1 MNTKDYITMM
11 NKALKA
17 DTGVRVPCLPV
28 DVESVRKKLYNLR
41 HGLRMKGNHVYD
53 ALKFRI
59 YDCRELWIV
68 KKDALD
74 MRDDG
79 IPETGNVEE
88 LHHNDLYKLPK
99 PPFYE
104 RW

>member
-1 MNTKDYITMM
+1 MNTYDYLSFM

-17 DTGVRVPCLPV
+17 DTGVRVPCLPG
-28 DVESVRKKLYNLR
+28 DVESVRKRLYNLR
-41 HGLRMKGNHVYD
+41 QSLRIKETHAYD

-88 LHHNDLYKLPK
+88 LHRNDLYRLPK
-99 PPFYE
+99 PPFYG
-104 RW
+104 R

>member
-1 MNTKDYITMM
+1 MNTHDYKSYMD
-11 NKALKA
+11 KALKA
-17 DTGVRVPCLPV
+17 DTGVRAPCLPD
-28 DVESVRKKLYNLR
+28 DVESVRKRLYNLR
-41 HGLRMKGNHVYD
+41 HSLRMKGNHVYD

-79 IPETGNVEE
+79 ILATGSVEE
-88 LHHNDLYKLPK
+88 LHRNDLYKLPK

-104 RW
+104 R

>member
-1 MNTKDYITMM
+1 MM

-17 DTGVRVPCLPV
+17 EIGVRVPCLPS
-28 DVESVRKKLYNLR
+28 DVESVRKRLYKLR
-41 HGLRMKGNHVYD
+41 DRFRMKGNHAYD

-74 MRDDG
+74 MRDDSIFATG
-79 IPETGNVEE
+79 IVEG
-88 LHHNDLYKLPK
+88 LHRNDLYRLPK

-104 RW
+104 R

>member
-1 MNTKDYITMM
+1 MNTYDYLSFM

-17 DTGVRVPCLPV
+17 DTGVRVPCLPD
-28 DVESVRKKLYNLR
+28 DVESVRKRLYNLR
-41 HGLRMKGNHVYD
+41 DSLRMKGGCVYD

-74 MRDDG
+74 ARDDG
-79 IPETGNVEE
+79 ILTTGNVEE
-88 LHHNDLYKLPK
+88 LHRNDLYKLPK
-99 PPFYE
+99 PPFFE
-104 RW
+104 H

>member
-1 MNTKDYITMM
+1 MM
-11 NKALKA
+11 DIALNA
-17 DTGVRVPCLPV
+17 DIGVLLPCRPA
-28 DVESVRKKLYNLR
+28 DVERVRKRFYNLR

-79 IPETGNVEE
+79 ILATGNVEE
-88 LHHNDLYKLPK
+88 LHQNDLYRLPK

-104 RW
+104 R